1 MNSLNKFM
9 IDRQMNAL
17 NDDNLMN
24 LASKFKVLSEPSR
37 LKIVRT
43 LIPGEK
49 CVTDIINDTELMQA
63 NVSKQLKILLQA
75 GILTCKPIGLK
86 RYYALTDS
94 TVLQICQI
102 LCG

>member
-1 MNSLNKFM
+1 MNNLTQFS
-9 IDRQMNAL
+9 IDRQIGAL
-17 NDDNLMN
+17 SDDNLLN
-24 LASKFKVLSEPSR
+24 LATKFKVLSEPSR
-37 LKIVRT
+37 LRIVRT

-63 NVSKQLKILLQA
+63 NVSKQLKILQQA

-86 RYYALTDS
+86 RYYSLTDT
-94 TVLQICQI
+94 TVLQICQM

>member
-1 MNSLNKFM
+1 MNSLTQLG

-17 NDDNLMN
+17 SDDNLMN

-63 NVSKQLKILLQA
+63 NVSKQLKILQQA

-86 RYYALTDS
+86 RYYSLTDS
-94 TVLQICQI
+94 TVLQICHI

>member
-1 MNSLNKFM
+1 MNSLENFA

-63 NVSKQLKILLQA
+63 NVSKQLKILQQC
-75 GILTCKPIGLK
+75 GILTCKPVGLK
-86 RYYALTDS
+86 RYYSLTDS
-94 TVLQICQI
+94 TVLQICQM

>member
-1 MNSLNKFM
+1 MNSLTNFA
-9 IDRQMNAL
+9 IDRQLNAL
-17 NDDNLMN
+17 NDENLMN

-63 NVSKQLKILLQA
+63 NVSKQLKILQQA
-75 GILTCKPIGLK
+75 GILTCKPDGLK
-86 RYYALTDS
+86 RYYSLTDS

>member
-1 MNSLNKFM
+1 MKSLTELG

-17 NDDNLMN
+17 SDENLMN

-63 NVSKQLKILLQA
+63 NVSKQLKILQQA

-86 RYYALTDS
+86 RYYSLTDS
-94 TVLQICQI
+94 TVLQICHI